1 MREVGALL
9 DDPHVPGV
17 VATRGRGLLRALEL
31 DGPSAPA
38 VMVAARDAGF
48 IVNAVTP
55 TAIRLAPP
63 LVISAAELR
72 GFLEALPAILE
83 TARAAQD
90 GQPS

>member
-1 MREVGALL
+1 MSV
-9 DDPHVPGV
+9 VPK
-17 VATRGRGLLRALEL
+17 L
-31 DGPSAPA
+31 
-38 VMVAARDAGF
+38 
-48 IVNAVTP
+48 
-55 TAIRLAPP
+55 LAPP